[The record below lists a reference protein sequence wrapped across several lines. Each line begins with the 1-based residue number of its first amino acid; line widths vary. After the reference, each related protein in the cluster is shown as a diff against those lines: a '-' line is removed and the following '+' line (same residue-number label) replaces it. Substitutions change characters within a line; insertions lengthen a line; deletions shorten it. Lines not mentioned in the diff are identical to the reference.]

1 MDSNRRHELEEE
13 EEEEGPGK
21 STCSNEENESF
32 SPSTS
37 DTSTNDTMSQI
48 QQLFAVSQPVTSQTP
63 LFPTA
68 VPPLHTSPAQD
79 PFQQQL
85 LLFQIQQSLQAVGSP
100 NNPLLALAA
109 NLSSAQMG
117 VAPSGTPNVS
127 MPAVPASDT
136 GAANM
141 LSNSASTTASPV
153 FDFQRM
159 LTQARQ
165 GSGGMPTDPSFAHAA
180 ASGIGQMLLG
190 GSLGSLNHN
199 SSATH
204 QPFVVPSLSAAFP
217 GFMGD
222 PAAAMGHMAV
232 PTSSASFG
240 IGSSSEPPVKRQKR
254 HYHHESFPEKLHR
267 LLREVEAQ
275 DRDDIISFNA
285 EGTAFCIHQPEAFGD
300 EILSN
305 YFRHSKLSSFK
316 RQLSMY
322 GFARIL
328 AGPDV
333 GSFTHPLF
341 RKGQSNL
348 SKQMNRVS

>member
-1 MDSNRRHELEEE
+1 
-13 EEEEGPGK
+13 
-21 STCSNEENESF
+21 
-32 SPSTS
+32 
-37 DTSTNDTMSQI
+37 
-48 QQLFAVSQPVTSQTP
+48 
-63 LFPTA
+63 
-68 VPPLHTSPAQD
+68 
-79 PFQQQL
+79 
-85 LLFQIQQSLQAVGSP
+85 
-100 NNPLLALAA
+100 
-109 NLSSAQMG
+109 
-117 VAPSGTPNVS
+117 
-127 MPAVPASDT
+127 
-136 GAANM
+136 M

-153 FDFQRM
+153 LDFQRM
-159 LTQARQ
+159 LTQALQ

-180 ASGIGQMLLG
+180 TPVVLPSTGTDWSLVVGQMLLG
-190 GSLGSLNHN
+190 GFLGSLNHS

-204 QPFVVPSLSAAFP
+204 QPFVAPSLSAAYP
-217 GFMGD
+217 GYMGD

-240 IGSSSEPPVKRQKR
+240 VGSSSEPPVKRQKR